1 MSNNAVAR
9 RAHYLRPRSAVN
21 ESPDGRLHVV
31 LEMPGVQKENLEV
44 RIENNELTIVGH
56 RERAAQKKYVLRE
69 RPQGDFMQTF
79 TLDGTVDQTK
89 VDALLEKGIL
99 TLTLDLKEQVKPRR
113 IQVRGD

>member
-1 MSNNAVAR
+1 MSNNAVAQR
-9 RAHYLRPRSAVN
+9 THYLRPRSAVN
-21 ESPDGRLHVV
+21 ESEDGRLRVV

-44 RIENNELTIVGH
+44 RIENNELTIVGR

-99 TLTLDLKEQVKPRR
+99 TLTLDLKDQVKPRK
-113 IQVRGD
+113 IQVRGE